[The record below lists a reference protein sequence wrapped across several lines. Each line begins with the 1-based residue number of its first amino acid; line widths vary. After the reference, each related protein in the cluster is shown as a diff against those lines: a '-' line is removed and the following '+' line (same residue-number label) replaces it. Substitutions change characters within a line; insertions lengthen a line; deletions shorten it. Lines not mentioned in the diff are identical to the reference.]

1 MIFHDTKEWS
11 KIWRK
16 IDLQFGKWQ
25 DKFGKFSP
33 EPIIVSKLEVW
44 LNPIIQSGKCMS
56 LKFTEQL
63 CVKYL
68 QQVGTTLALNR
79 QLFCQ
84 KIDKKDTLWENKLLN
99 MFFVDV
105 AVKKLF

>member
-1 MIFHDTKEWS
+1 MYELKVYRAVMCQI
-11 KIWRK
+11 
-16 IDLQFGKWQ
+16 
-25 DKFGKFSP
+25 SP
-33 EPIIVSKLEVW
+33 
-44 LNPIIQSGKCMS
+44 
-56 LKFTEQL
+56 
-63 CVKYL
+63 

-105 AVKKLF
+105 AIKKLF